1 MLPVDQEVRESIIK
15 QNGNISISASAGTG
29 KTHTTILKIKHEIE
43 VNKSFQTFA
52 AITFTKKAAKEI
64 QTRLAGNKGDGFVGT
79 NDNFVLKEIICP
91 FMYDVYG
98 RDFKKELKPDYS
110 TENQV
115 EKFEDGIEKI
125 KHFGYICKYTDNKK
139 NFSFQLALQILKSS
153 EAARLY
159 LKSKY
164 YRIYIDEYQ
173 DSDKDMH
180 NLFMY
185 ICDKLNIFLFIVGD
199 LKQSIYGWRG
209 GYSKGFEEIL
219 SNTNFCQYRLRH
231 NFRSVISIQNFSN
244 MFMDDVRCDVRK
256 EEFDNGVCCFA
267 YRERGYAVEKIK
279 EWIQFDKTSAFLVR
293 RNDDGKRWAS
303 ELKKNDLNF
312 TFIPGSPLDNSDLE
326 SEHVWI
332 SRQLAY
338 FLLKEFYSE
347 YDFYDEIPNSDSYNF
362 SKIKSALQR
371 IEKYTSD
378 KEVFEQCCYEL
389 YAIFGYKSNEK
400 IRKEVMALYEVINDE
415 QYIPTYNSN
424 KYEHVVT
431 TIHSAKGLQYVQ
443 VIVLADNYNL
453 HNEED
458 LNLHYVAVSRPEK
471 KLLVLCNYTT
481 ENGKAYCTAVKNNIT
496 RVKHL
501 GIDIN
506 IQDVAECINSSE
518 FKRVNSCCD

>member
-15 QNGNISISASAGTG
+15 QDGNISISASAGTG

-43 VNKSFQTFA
+43 LNKSFQTFA

-64 QTRLAGNKGDGFVGT
+64 QTRLAGAKGDGFVGT

-110 TENQV
+110 TENQI

-125 KHFGYICKYTDNKK
+125 KQYGYICKYADNKK

-153 EAARLY
+153 VAARLY

-185 ICDKLNIFLFIVGD
+185 ICDTLSIFLFIVGD

-209 GYSKGFEEIL
+209 GYSKGFEQIL
-219 SNTNFCQYRLRH
+219 SNTNFSQYRLRH

-244 MFMDDVRCDVRK
+244 MFMDDVRGDVRK

-267 YRERGYAVEKIK
+267 YRDRGYAVEKIK
-279 EWIQFDKTSAFLVR
+279 EWIQFEKTSAFLVR
-293 RNDDGKRWAS
+293 RNDDGKVWAT
-303 ELKKNDLNF
+303 ELRNNDLDF
-312 TFIPGSPLDNSDLE
+312 TFIPGSPLDNTDLE

-338 FLLKEFYSE
+338 FLLKELYSE

-362 SKIKSALQR
+362 SKIKSELQR
-371 IEKYTSD
+371 IEGCISD
-378 KEVFEQCCYEL
+378 KTVFEQCCYEL
-389 YAIFGYKSNEK
+389 YLLLGYESSEK
-400 IRKEVMALYEVINDE
+400 IRTEVSTLYQVINDE
-415 QYIPTYNSN
+415 QYIPTYNSDTF
-424 KYEHVVT
+424 KHVVT
-431 TIHSAKGLQYVQ
+431 TIHSAKGLQYSQ

-453 HNEED
+453 RNEED

-471 KLLVLCNYTT
+471 RLLVLCNYSTL
-481 ENGKAYCTAVKNNIT
+481 NGKVYCATVKNNIT
-496 RVKHL
+496 QVRNL
-501 GIDIN
+501 GIDVN
-506 IQDVAECINSSE
+506 IEDVAECSNSSE
-518 FKRVNSCCD
+518 FGK